1 MQSNP
6 KVRQR
11 GKEIPIMCELRLTI
25 VAVTLF
31 CLMFVPVSSPAAQPI
46 TQSRQEVT
54 IPDTPAGKQLKNWL
68 EVFASGNQRAFER
81 FIAEHYSKALLA
93 EDKPVDRADRQAR
106 SYLDARNFDI
116 RKLEKSTDQEIT
128 VLAQAT
134 LTGLWFRLTM
144 KVETN
149 PPHIITEYTSQ
160 RIQPPTGSQRKLN
173 ERELV
178 KEIRAFMDKLA
189 AADAFSGTLLVAKD
203 GKPILKFVHGLANK
217 GYNVPNRL
225 DTKLNVASIGK
236 MFTAVAVG
244 QLVDQGKLS
253 FTDTVGKHLPDY
265 PNKQVAEKVT
275 IHHLLTHSSG
285 LGDFHGAKYVCLET
299 YLRQVRD
306 YFPLFV
312 NEPLSFEPGAR
323 WQYSNAGFVL
333 LGAIVEKVSGENYFD
348 YVRNHV
354 FKPAGMINTDYYE
367 SDLDTPNLAMGYT
380 NFVDLGDDY
389 VQFRLGPRR
398 NTSRYGTIKGS
409 PAGGASSTLED
420 LLRFSLALRSN
431 KLMSAKLTDL
441 MTSSKILARKYDA
454 GQTLWGY
461 GFELEE
467 IDGKRVIG
475 HSGGDLG
482 VSSAVR
488 WYPNSGNYTVVVLSN
503 YDRGGILTIV
513 KIQEMI
519 IQQSLTR

>member
-1 MQSNP
+1 M
-6 KVRQR
+6 KY
-11 GKEIPIMCELRLTI
+11 ELRLTI
-25 VAVTLF
+25 VAITLF
-31 CLMFVPVSSPAAQPI
+31 CLLFVPFGSLAAKTTI
-46 TQSRQEVT
+46 QSQGNVA
-54 IPDTPAGKQLKNWL
+54 IPDTPAGKHLKDWL
-68 EVFASGNQRAFER
+68 QVFASGNQQAYER

-106 SYLDARNFDI
+106 TYLDARNFEI

-144 KVETN
+144 KVEAKS
-149 PPHIITEYTSQ
+149 PYIITEYTSQ
-160 RIQPPTGSQRKLN
+160 RIQPPAGSERKFTD
-173 ERELV
+173 RELV
-178 KEIRAFMDKLA
+178 KEIKLFIDKLTS
-189 AADAFSGTLLVAKD
+189 ADAFSGAVLIAKD
-203 GKPILKFVHGLANK
+203 GKPIFKTVHGLANK
-217 GYNVPNRL
+217 AYNVPNRL

-236 MFTAVAVG
+236 MFTAVAIG
-244 QLVDQGKLS
+244 QLAEQGKLS

-367 SDLDTPNLAMGYT
+367 ADLDTPNLAMGFT

-409 PAGGASSTLED
+409 PAGGAYSTLED
-420 LLRFSLALRSN
+420 LLRFTLALRGN
-431 KLMSAKLTDL
+431 KLLSAKLTDL
-441 MTSSKILARKYDA
+441 MTGNKILARKYDA
-454 GQTLWGY
+454 GQTYWGY

-482 VSSAVR
+482 ISSAVR
-488 WYPNSGNYTVVVLSN
+488 WYPDSGNYTVVVLSN

-519 IQQSLTR
+519 IQQSLLHAHLKDN

>member
-1 MQSNP
+1 MY
-6 KVRQR
+6 K
-11 GKEIPIMCELRLTI
+11 LRLTTTAI
-25 VAVTLF
+25 TLF
-31 CLMFVPVSSPAAQPI
+31 CLLSIPFGPLAAKQSSQSQPN
-46 TQSRQEVT
+46 VA
-54 IPDTPAGKQLKNWL
+54 IPDTPAGKQLKDWL
-68 EVFASGNQRAFER
+68 QVFVTGNQQAYER
-81 FIAEHYSKALLA
+81 FIAERYSKALLA

-106 SYLDARNFDI
+106 TYLDARNFEI
-116 RKLEKSTDQEIT
+116 RRIEKSSAREIT

-144 KVETN
+144 KVEPE

-160 RIQPPTGSQRKLN
+160 RIQPPAGSERKLN

-178 KEIRAFMDKLA
+178 KEIKVFIDKLA

-203 GKPILKFVHGLANK
+203 GKPIFKTVHGLANK
-217 GYNVPNRL
+217 AYNVPNRL

-236 MFTAVAVG
+236 MFTAVAIG
-244 QLVDQGKLS
+244 QLAEQGKLS
-253 FTDTVGKHLPDY
+253 FTDNVGKHLPDY

-275 IHHLLTHSSG
+275 IQHLLTHSSG
-285 LGDFHGAKYVCLET
+285 LSDFHGAKYVCLET
-299 YLRQVRD
+299 YLRQVHD

-333 LGAIVEKVSGENYFD
+333 LGAIVEKVSGENYFE
-348 YVRNHV
+348 YVRNHI
-354 FKPAGMINTDYYE
+354 FKPAGMINTDYFE
-367 SDLDTPNLAMGYT
+367 ADRDTPNLAMGYS

-389 VQFRLGPRR
+389 VQFRLGLRR

-409 PAGGASSTLED
+409 PAGGAFSTLED
-420 LLRFSLALRSN
+420 LLHFSLALRGN
-431 KLMSAKLTDL
+431 KLLNAKLTDL

-454 GQTLWGY
+454 GQTFWGY

-482 VSSAVR
+482 TSSAVR
-488 WYPNSGNYTVVVLSN
+488 WYPDSGNYTVVVLSN
-503 YDRGGILTIV
+503 YDRGGILAIV

-519 IQQSLTR
+519 IQQSLLR